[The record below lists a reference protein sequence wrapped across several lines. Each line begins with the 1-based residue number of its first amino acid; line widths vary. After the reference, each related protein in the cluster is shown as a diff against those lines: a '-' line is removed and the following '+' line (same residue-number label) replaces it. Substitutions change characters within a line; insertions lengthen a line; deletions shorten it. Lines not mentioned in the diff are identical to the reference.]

1 VVERIVG
8 RWEASQRQAGA
19 IEDPSQAAALLVWT
33 LLSPLGSLP
42 EGALVGPTSRAWYE
56 ELRLAPVVADAL
68 RGRGL
73 DEGAA
78 WWAAERVRT
87 LLDLPLPS
95 TVGGAAGSLPLR
107 LVDAWL
113 AHPAVRP
120 FIRVNAWDG
129 VEWFHRESWD
139 ELLAW
144 MARLERILVPS
155 GRPGARPAG
164 RSALE
169 RKLAN
174 AAETAGYR
182 VDLLRA
188 SLGASPG
195 GAAASAAPELLSEPA
210 VAAAPEVTVEPA
222 PAIPP
227 APLPPDERGSGKGTK
242 AKKKGTKADKGKKPR
257 KAK

>member
-1 VVERIVG
+1 VVEHIVS
-8 RWEASQRQAGA
+8 RWEASQDQAEA
-19 IEDPSQAAALLVWT
+19 IVDPSQAAALLAWT

-42 EGALVGPTSRAWYE
+42 EGAPVGPTSRAWYE

-95 TVGGAAGSLPLR
+95 MLGGPAATLPLR

-129 VEWFHRESWD
+129 IEWFHRESWD

-144 MARLERILVPS
+144 MARLDRILAPTTRPS
-155 GRPGARPAG
+155 TVSG
-164 RSALE
+164 LE
-169 RKLAN
+169 RTLAD
-174 AAETAGYR
+174 AADTAGFR
-182 VDLLRA
+182 VDLLREA
-188 SLGASPG
+188 LGAPPTVPPVPSP
-195 GAAASAAPELLSEPA
+195 ATSPMPSP
-210 VAAAPEVTVEPA
+210 V
-222 PAIPP
+222 
-227 APLPPDERGSGKGTK
+227 LPPVPSPSPASPSDDIGERGPAKGAK
-242 AKKKGTKADKGKKPR
+242 AKKKDAKADKARKPR
-257 KAK
+257 KTR